1 MKKHILLI
9 TTAIFLS
16 YILVAQ
22 NFLPTD
28 DGSEIK
34 FTIKNLGLNVSGN
47 FKGLKGN
54 MVFDKANLSMS
65 SFNVSVEV
73 ATINTGIEARNNHLK
88 KEEYFDVAKY
98 PEISFVSKKISNS
111 TKEGELFLEGDIT
124 IKGVAKSISFPFTA
138 TAKGNDYLFEGE
150 FMLNRRDFGV
160 GGSSLIMADNL
171 TVSLS
176 VVGKEK

>member
-1 MKKHILLI
+1 MKKYILLI
-9 TTAIFLS
+9 ITAIFLS
-16 YILVAQ
+16 SLLVAQ
-22 NFLPTD
+22 DFLPTD

-34 FTIKNLGLNVSGN
+34 FSIKNLGLHVNGS

-54 MVFDKANLSMS
+54 MFFDKANLPMS

-73 ATINTGIEARNNHLK
+73 ATVNTGIEARDNHLK

-98 PEISFVSKKISNS
+98 PEISFASTKISNS

-124 IKGVAKSISFPFTA
+124 IKGVTKSISFPFTA
-138 TAKGNDYLFEGE
+138 TLKGNDYLFEGE
-150 FMLNRRDFGV
+150 FILNRRDFGV
-160 GGSSLIMADNL
+160 GGNSLVMADNL

-176 VVGKEK
+176 VVGKKK